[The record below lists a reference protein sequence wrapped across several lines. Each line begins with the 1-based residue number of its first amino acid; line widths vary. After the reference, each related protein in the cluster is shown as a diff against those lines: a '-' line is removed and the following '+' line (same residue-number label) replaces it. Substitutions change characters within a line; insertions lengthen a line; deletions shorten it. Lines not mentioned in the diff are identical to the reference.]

1 MTTESVLSVPR
12 LGEGIVEVRIVRFLK
27 RPGDTVAKDEVVYEM
42 EHDKAAVEIESPVA
56 GTLEAW
62 LVEVGDTVPI
72 GGSVGRIVPLRQDVP
87 GGAGGAGVADT
98 QVTAAAGPQAPG
110 ASAQGVPGRPAG
122 TRRIPPRTRAHARRL
137 GIDESLLPGIPAQGT
152 SLMPADLQRYI
163 AERSGDEAEP
173 AENGCTDVAQSD
185 RQRALNRALLAA
197 RDQVVPAVVSALV
210 DEETLQAALRRHR
223 GTRFS
228 TAFQAFAHHAARC
241 AAAPEGARLRSRRLD
256 PGTLRVHEHVDLGIA
271 VATDAADLTVAVVR
285 EADTLPAEEFDGRYA
300 QAVEEALGGRS
311 QADGR
316 VTLLLSHL
324 GDRGPDLAV
333 PVVVPPAVA
342 TLFLGGVDD
351 SGTRPVRRM
360 VLAFDHTVLNG
371 RDASAYLE
379 ALTASLGSAGT
390 ADDSPETPVQAV
402 PAAAPRGDVLERLVD
417 LASEVL
423 GHRVDPTRPLGEQGL
438 DSARALLLIRETRTA
453 FGVPLPAT
461 AVWRHPTLE
470 ALAELLSERARDERT
485 PTPQQAPEHTPA
497 PEQAPSQDNGP
508 GTGTG
513 TAIGTGSATASGA
526 GTGSATAS
534 GAGTGKGSEPASG
547 AGTGKGADD
556 TGTRTGI
563 GTGTG
568 SGIGA
573 GTGSGT
579 DDAVAVIGMACRVPG
594 ADDAEAFWRLLS
606 AGECRIG
613 PVGEG
618 RLAGEVP
625 DGFRAGLLDRIDLF
639 DADFFDVTPRQAAS
653 MDPQQRALLELS
665 WHALEHA
672 GLAPDTLAG
681 TPVGVYAA
689 TCSYDYREQLVAHG
703 PAADG
708 YATTGTLPAFLANRI
723 SHLYDFTGPS
733 ITVDT
738 ACSGALTALSLA
750 EAAVRSG
757 ACEVALAG
765 AANLLSNGFNAR
777 AYRRAGML
785 SPQGGSRVFD
795 ADADGFVRGEG
806 AGWLV
811 LKSLRRALAD
821 GDPVLAVV
829 RGTAVNHGGRAA
841 ALTAPNPRAQS
852 GLIRTA
858 LDRSGLSAADLGF
871 LEAHGTGTPLG
882 DPIELDAFR
891 EVLDAGPQGM
901 PERAAGPEGR
911 VWVGSAKA
919 NIGHLE
925 GASGLAGV
933 IKAVQ
938 VLRHGLIPGTPGF
951 TRLNP
956 HIELDGT
963 PVRVA
968 AQPVPWPAGT
978 GGAPRRAAV
987 SAFGFGGSNAH
998 VVLEE
1003 APQVHGT
1010 RTPGGGPFAV
1020 PLSAATPGS
1029 LTRLAAS
1036 LAELAAGA
1044 SAPAL
1049 DEIAWTLQSGRRHL
1063 AHRALFVVRDL
1074 DELAEAARAFA
1085 TRGEHDEPAD
1095 PWLRDWLGGADT
1107 SLADWA
1113 GRWSGG
1119 PHPRRVPLVPYPFER
1134 DSHWLPG
1141 AEGYVVRAGDPLAEH
1156 RVGGTTTLPGAAL
1169 IDALAEGGP
1178 VALRN
1183 LRFLRPV
1190 PVPAQGSVRLLRG
1203 SEETGGAVRIT
1214 VEHDG
1219 ATVAR
1224 AERADAPAAPL
1235 PAGEPHG
1242 PARDID
1248 LRGVLAGR
1256 GIVTGPVY
1264 DVVRDLRRQGEQARA
1279 HLVAPAASDARTRR
1293 VAWLDAVLQTSLSLT
1308 DAPGLQVAAAAEQVD
1323 WSGTVPERADLR
1335 IVRTAQS
1342 ATHTVVDLEAQA
1354 EGRTVLR
1361 VAGLRLHATAS
1372 ARAEDRSG
1380 RGAGVFG
1387 PEGSEGPAGSAFEG
1401 PDSRTAG
1408 TVPAPGMD
1416 SARRAGIPGTRSGS
1430 VPVPARAGAEGASPA
1445 AGSASVIGGDGART
1459 GSALLPAT
1467 AGAEGASPAAV
1478 SVPVSVPGDVRV
1490 LVPEW
1495 QVEAAPADSSPV
1507 HDIVVVHDA
1516 DSAWLAG
1523 STGVRGVS
1531 ADDPGLVGALRGA
1544 EHVALLVDGS
1554 RWSEDAAGVRAL
1566 GDRLET
1572 LLTIARAQDGAR
1584 LTLVTVGLTDP
1595 DGGAPRPGAA
1605 LQGALLGALR
1615 TLPREVEGLTAAAV
1629 DLDAD
1634 AGPAELAAALAEPCA
1649 PAVPL
1654 VALRGGRRLRQIYA
1668 DRPAPA
1674 PAAGGDGFVT
1684 GGTYVLFGGAG
1695 GIGAEVARH
1704 LARRY
1709 RARLLIVGRSPA
1721 DERTSALI
1729 DRLSELGARARY
1741 FSADI
1746 AEPTAVERAVAACR
1760 AAFGEP
1766 DGVVHSVG
1774 SLSPARLDTLRRE
1787 DLDRVLATKVTAVL
1801 ALRRALRER
1810 PEGRPAALVLFSSAA
1825 GLFGSVGGL
1834 NYSAANAFLGHYATA
1849 ADGDTGLAVRAF
1861 DWGLWRD
1868 TGLARRYTTHVAR
1881 EYPGIT
1887 AFDPERGVAAL
1898 EAGMSGNRPQSLV
1911 LSGDPEPLR
1920 PLTAPATAGE
1930 SADPARRLDTYARGA
1945 LAHRMTQLGLAPA
1958 LAARPATDTEA
1969 AATLLGIVP
1978 EHRRLLAAIL
1988 ELLAEHAGA
1997 GASVPSRAEL
2007 DRTRDRL
2014 LADHPDLAGHLT
2026 LLDRT
2031 LESYG
2036 PVLRGELPATAVLFP
2051 GGDLSGVTAVY
2062 SGNQLFDPVN
2072 AAAAEALADGAAAL
2086 RAPRILEI
2094 GAGVGGTTTAALAAL
2109 DARGVRDADYTYTD
2123 VSPAF
2128 LQHGRRRFG
2137 DRVTPRLLD
2146 IEKNPEPQGFPAA
2159 AVDLVVASNVIHATR
2174 DLSRT
2179 LDHIGRLLAP
2189 GGRLLLAEMVAPA
2202 AVYTLTFGLTD
2213 GWWRYVDTDRRMP
2226 HGPLL
2231 DVPRWRALLEEHGW
2245 RLTGVDRLRD
2255 VPGCVALLTCLPPGA
2270 EAPGEA
2276 AAAADPAVQD
2286 IAEGLRAVVRDLLGD
2301 PAADV
2306 PGYLPWQELGVDSL
2320 LNMELVEA
2328 VSRRYGP
2335 VTATALFEHRTVDD
2349 LAAMLAARGTAAPGR
2364 AAERSAALQP
2374 VRTPP
2379 SGDVL
2384 DGLLDLVAELTARD
2398 RTLLDPDRDFP
2409 ALGVDSLL
2417 NEEFCERLRARYP
2430 ERTVT
2435 STLLFEHP
2443 TPRDLALHL
2452 APAPSAP
2459 LPMRMEAEQTVR
2471 EVARPHRAAPV
2482 TPVAASPERATD
2494 GDAIAVVGLAGR
2506 YPGAADVDAFWE
2518 LLDAGRTPVREVPAE
2533 RWDWRTARTLGG
2545 GYARWGC
2552 FVDGIDAF
2560 DPAMFRL
2567 TPREAALMDPQE
2579 RLFLEI
2585 AKEAFENAGYARRSL
2600 AGSHGGPSV
2609 AVFAG
2614 VTANS
2619 HLLVQ
2624 RDARAA
2630 GADNPEYAVTAAASV
2645 ANRVSHVFD
2654 LSGPSLT
2661 VDTMCSSSLTALHL
2675 ACRALQNGEADLA
2688 LAGGVNLY
2696 LHPDRFTGLCA
2707 LGMPS
2712 RGEHTRAFGAGGDG
2726 FVPGEGAGAVVLKRL
2741 DRAEA
2746 DGDTIHAVI
2755 RGTGLNHGG
2764 GTGGYTVPNPR
2775 AQAALIDATLRR
2787 SGVDPSSVGYLEAHG
2802 TGTELGDPVELR
2814 ALALAFEDAGTH
2826 GPLRVG
2832 SVKSNI
2838 GHAEAAAGI
2847 AGLTKAILQLRHAR
2861 LVPTLHAERPN
2872 PKLGLD
2878 GTALRIQ
2885 TAAEPWSGTV
2895 SGTPR
2900 RAAVSSFGAGGSNAH
2915 VVLEEY
2921 REDHKAAERAAGPVL
2936 IPLSAP
2942 DAGRLADTARALAAA
2957 VDGHRL
2963 TDIAHTLHTGRD
2975 HGPCRA
2981 AVTAHDTDELRAA
2994 LRALADGA
3002 DHPALLT
3009 DPRADGAEDAA
3020 RAWVADAAC
3029 APTAGG
3035 RRVPLPGTP
3044 FARVRCALP
3053 ESGTSP
3059 MPLTDTLTVPAAR
3072 TVTARLGGASRWVAD
3087 HVVDGEA
3094 LLPGA
3099 FHPELVHEALLGA
3112 GGNPY
3117 RTVLRDLVWPR
3128 PAAGLPMT
3136 VSTVLEEPDGRGS
3149 RRFRTC
3155 VEDDVVAQ
3163 GWVDPAPAPGADG
3176 PVRPVLVYRT
3186 ADLDAHIGAGDGEDF
3201 YGLFAAHG
3209 FSYGPMYRTVRR
3221 AVVRGEEVTAQLRLA
3236 EGEDP
3241 DGRHVMHPALLDGAC
3256 QTAAYLLLR
3265 EGSGAGRTLRPLA
3278 VERMTVHQPTTGGA
3292 YVHARRVRHDTAAGI
3307 HVFDLNIVDPDSGD
3321 VLADVT
3327 GFRVLVDEGTR
3338 PQAAPRPAATS
3349 TTHTASDPVPV
3360 RGYTT
3365 DWSPAPAGAAAPDL
3379 PQAPLWV
3386 VGTGASGWDAQAA
3399 ATLGAEQAADE
3410 ETLAETARR
3419 TGPPAVVLVDL
3430 AHGGAAA
3437 RLGTAPL
3444 SPDEV
3449 TGEWQRFVSGELA
3462 PAFRLLRA
3470 FVRSRALDGARVLL
3484 VTRAGRDGTLP
3495 PLVHGLHSLARTVAG
3510 ETGRFTVRL
3519 VTLDGAAAPTDVT
3532 ELLAEAARPAA
3543 GADWV
3548 RLGGSGRRVSVLR
3561 PLAGA
3566 ASTAPDTAC
3575 PPLRPDGTYLVTGGL
3590 GGLGRHVAADI
3601 LARTPGARLVLV
3613 GRSEPDAAA
3622 LKELGEQGRAGAVTY
3637 RRCDVADADDMAAL
3651 GTWLARE
3658 RVQLRGVVHTAG
3670 VLRDGFLRGK
3680 TAETVEEVC
3689 RAKVL
3694 GALRLDAALT
3704 GHPLD
3709 FFVLA
3714 SSLAALVGNQGQS
3727 DYAFANGFLDGFA
3740 ACRAATGRPG
3750 RTLSV
3755 GWPVL
3760 ADAGMAP
3767 QPDALAYLADTYGLR
3782 PVATRAALSRVWPL
3796 LAPDATTP
3804 YAALAAGDLTAWEAA
3819 VGVVTGQPAP
3829 VVGPARTKPRA
3840 PVTSARPE
3848 TAPVPQAAPGG
3859 PEQSA
3864 LRWITGR
3871 VARTVGRGPGDID
3884 LDPEIPLADHGLDS
3898 IALMRLARI
3907 LEDDLGRV
3915 PLPLLLDSTGLRD
3928 LTERLLASHGAQLT
3942 ALAAEGATTA
3952 PAAPAA
3958 PVADATFPAPL
3969 PDRLVGMWAADQAA
3983 APHTPY
3989 NISLS
3994 WRLPEGA
4001 DREAVRAAVA
4011 DLVRRH
4017 PLLGC
4022 CVRTHNGS
4030 PAFVPAPDA
4039 PALVTRIVDGE
4050 ALERAVAD
4058 EADRRLRT
4066 SAEPLL
4072 RAVLWEVAGERPVLQ
4087 LTTHHIAVDGRS
4099 ADLLRRDITALYE
4112 AHVRGVSAGL
4122 PEAGSPAAALRRER
4136 DAAEPAVWA
4145 EAERHWSTRLADA
4158 TPAGVLFPGGGEQA
4172 GAAGA
4177 HREYTLPGSL
4187 TAALGELARA
4197 ADVPRFTAW
4206 LGAFALSLTRATG
4219 RRSFLVAVPTYGRS
4233 SAQDE
4238 ATVGCFVNTVPVR
4251 VDVDPALDPAAWL
4264 RVLGRSVRE
4273 ALAHAALPY
4282 PRFAALCRAAHGDD
4296 ALPTVTLAYQNWERD
4311 DVPAPAGWE
4320 PVHRRGQQGHF
4331 DLGLEITDTPDGTEI
4346 LANHRTA
4353 VLDGAG
4359 VDRFV
4364 EDLRRTAVDLAA
4376 AARTTTGTSV
4386 ADLLDP
4392 AAGTLVTRF
4401 AATVRRCPDATAV
4414 EDHAERLSYA
4424 ELDALSDTVARRV
4437 DAAARPGEPVAVLM
4451 HRSARLPA
4459 VLLGILKSGRP
4470 YVPLDD
4476 SYPSERLSLVVEGAG
4491 CAVAV
4496 ADRDLTWLL
4505 PGRLTTLDPAD
4516 LRDDGG
4522 TGAPAGSPPAP
4533 TALAYLMFT
4542 SGSTGRPK
4550 GVGVTHANVVH
4561 TLEAIAA
4568 KTGID
4573 ERDPARLLAVT
4584 TVCFDISVL
4593 ELFLPLLTGGTVVV
4607 AERTDVVDARRLARL
4622 IESRGITAM
4631 QATPAGWQLLVDGG
4645 WSGADGLVALCGGEA
4660 LPGSLAT
4667 ALTGRTGSL
4676 WNVYGPTEATIWS
4689 TIARVTDD
4697 GPVHLG
4703 EPIGA
4708 TELVLTEVDGHRP
4721 AAPGEPGELWIGG
4734 AGVAQGY
4741 WRQPGLTAERFTGHP
4756 VRATGGGRWFR
4767 TGDLVRRDEAGR
4779 LLFLGR
4785 ADSQVKIRG
4794 HRIELGE
4801 IEAVLSAHP
4810 ALARVVLAVRGEGP
4824 SARLLVIAVPRAGS
4838 PLPDLAALR
4847 DFASASLPPWMLPD
4861 RLVAAEELPLT
4872 PNGKVDR
4879 KEAVRLAAQETPAA
4893 PSPGTPPKAV
4903 PGETASVSVN
4913 TDALRA
4919 EVLGLWRELL
4929 ETDDVPADRRFF
4941 DLGGN
4946 SLLLGQLFARL
4957 DAAYPDTGIE
4967 LADLFARPTVDD
4979 QVGLLAGRLGATT
4992 PSAPA
4997 ATAAAPD
5004 RPSRREL
5011 RRAFRLGDER

>member
-27 RPGDTVAKDEVVYEM
+27 QPGDTVAKDEVVYEM

-56 GTLEAW
+56 GTLGEW

-72 GGSVGRIVPLRQDVP
+72 GGSVGRIVPAPHEPP
-87 GGAGGAGVADT
+87 GT
-98 QVTAAAGPQAPG
+98 AGPDTPAAERAGHEAPG
-110 ASAQGVPGRPAG
+110 ASVRGVPGRRPAG

-137 GIDESLLPGIPAQGT
+137 GIDESLLPTVPAQGS

-163 AERSGDEAEP
+163 ARQGDGEGP
-173 AENGCTDVAQSD
+173 AEARFTDVAQSD
-185 RQRALNRALLAA
+185 RQRVLNRALLAA
-197 RDQVVPAVVSALV
+197 RDHVVPAVVSALV
-210 DEETLQAALRRHR
+210 DEETLQAALRQHR

-241 AAAPEGARLRSRRLD
+241 AAAPEAARLRSRRLD

-271 VATDAADLTVAVVR
+271 VATDEADLTVAVVR
-285 EADTLPAEEFDGRYA
+285 AADTLQADEFDGQYA

-342 TLFLGGVDD
+342 TLFLGGVEDT
-351 SGTRPVRRM
+351 GTRAVRRM

-371 RDASAYLE
+371 RDASVYLDAVTE
-379 ALTASLGSAGT
+379 SLTAAAGEAGGPQADGPQAGSTSEA
-390 ADDSPETPVQAV
+390 PERAET
-402 PAAAPRGDVLERLVD
+402 APRADVLDRLVA
-417 LASEVL
+417 LASGIL
-423 GHRVDPTRPLGEQGL
+423 GHRVDPARPLGEQGL
-438 DSARALLLIRETRTA
+438 DSARALLLVREARAA
-453 FGVPLPAT
+453 FGVTLPAT

-470 ALAELLSERARDERT
+470 DLASLLADRPRDGR
-485 PTPQQAPEHTPA
+485 TPA
-497 PEQAPSQDNGP
+497 PEQAP
-508 GTGTG
+508 
-513 TAIGTGSATASGA
+513 TAVRNSATDD
-526 GTGSATAS
+526 
-534 GAGTGKGSEPASG
+534 
-547 AGTGKGADD
+547 ADAD
-556 TGTRTGI
+556 
-563 GTGTG
+563 
-568 SGIGA
+568 A
-573 GTGSGT
+573 
-579 DDAVAVIGMACRVPG
+579 DAVAVIGMACRVPG
-594 ADDAEAFWRLLS
+594 AADVEAFWEILS

-613 PVGEG
+613 PVHDG

-639 DADFFDVTPRQAAS
+639 DADFFEVTPRQAAS

-681 TPVGVYAA
+681 TAVGVYAA
-689 TCSYDYREQLVAHG
+689 ACSYDYREQLVTHA

-723 SHLYDFTGPS
+723 SHQYDFTGPS

-785 SPQGGSRVFD
+785 SPEGGMKVFD

-811 LKSLRRALAD
+811 LKSLRRALVD

-858 LDRSGLSAADLGF
+858 LERAGLRAADIGF

-891 EVLDAGPQGM
+891 EVLDADPQGM
-901 PERAAGPEGR
+901 PERAAGPDGY

-968 AQPVPWPAGT
+968 AQPVPWPAST
-978 GGAPRRAAV
+978 GDAPRRAAV

-1003 APQVHGT
+1003 APRPHGA
-1010 RTPGGGPFAV
+1010 RTPYSGPFAV

-1029 LTRLAAS
+1029 LRRLADG

-1074 DELAEAARAFA
+1074 AELVRAARAFA
-1085 TRGEHDEPAD
+1085 TRGEHTEPVD
-1095 PWLRDWLGGADT
+1095 TWLRDWLRGADT
-1107 SLADWA
+1107 SVTDWA
-1113 GRWSGG
+1113 ARWTHG
-1119 PHPRRVPLVPYPFER
+1119 PRPRRVPLVPYPFER
-1134 DSHWLPG
+1134 GSHWLPG
-1141 AEGYVVRAGDPLAEH
+1141 AAPAPDQGAAPAPDQGAAPAPDQGYVIQAGDPLAEH
-1156 RVGGTTTLPGAAL
+1156 RVGGAATLPGAAL

-1178 VALRN
+1178 VALRH

-1190 PVPAQGSVRLLRG
+1190 PAPGEGSVRLRLSRK
-1203 SEETGGAVRIT
+1203 ETGTAVRIA

-1219 ATVAR
+1219 TTVAR
-1224 AERADAPAAPL
+1224 AEHAAGPAAPM

-1242 PARDID
+1242 PAREID
-1248 LRGVLAGR
+1248 LGGVLTGR

-1264 DVVRDLRRQGEQARA
+1264 DVVRDLRRQGAQAVARI
-1279 HLVAPAASDARTRR
+1279 VAPAASDARTRR
-1293 VAWLDAVLQTSLSLT
+1293 VAWLDAVLQTSLALT

-1323 WSGTVPERADLR
+1323 WSGLVPEQADLR
-1335 IVRTAQS
+1335 VVRTAQS
-1342 ATHTVVDLEAQA
+1342 ATHTVVDLEVRA
-1354 EGRTVLR
+1354 EGRAVLR
-1361 VAGLRLHATAS
+1361 VAGLRLHATA
-1372 ARAEDRSG
+1372 G
-1380 RGAGVFG
+1380 G
-1387 PEGSEGPAGSAFEG
+1387 PE
-1401 PDSRTAG
+1401 
-1408 TVPAPGMD
+1408 
-1416 SARRAGIPGTRSGS
+1416 
-1430 VPVPARAGAEGASPA
+1430 PVHAEGRRE
-1445 AGSASVIGGDGART
+1445 D
-1459 GSALLPAT
+1459 
-1467 AGAEGASPAAV
+1467 
-1478 SVPVSVPGDVRV
+1478 DVRV

-1495 QVEAAPADSSPV
+1495 HEEPAGGDLPHRYSPTEGSAGG
-1507 HDIVVVHDA
+1507 VVLVHDA
-1516 DSAWLAG
+1516 DSAPRAG
-1523 STGVRGVS
+1523 SLGLRTVS
-1531 ADDPGLVGALRGA
+1531 ADDPRLSGAVRGA
-1544 EHVALLVDGS
+1544 DHVALLVDGS
-1554 RWSEDAAGVRAL
+1554 RWGEDPAGVQAL
-1566 GDRLET
+1566 GNRLET
-1572 LLTIARAQDGAR
+1572 LLTVARAHEGTR
-1584 LTLVTVGLTDP
+1584 LTLVTIGLTAP

-1605 LQGALLGALR
+1605 LQGALIGALR
-1615 TLPREVEGLTAAAV
+1615 TLPREIDGLTAAAV
-1629 DLDAD
+1629 DLAAD
-1634 AGPAELAAALAEPCA
+1634 ARPAELAAALAEPCA
-1649 PAVPL
+1649 QVVPL

-1674 PAAGGDGFVT
+1674 PAAMGDGFVT
-1684 GGTYVLFGGAG
+1684 GGTYLLFGGAG

-1709 RARLLIVGRSPA
+1709 RARLLLVGRSPA
-1721 DERTSALI
+1721 DQRTESLLADLT
-1729 DRLSELGARARY
+1729 ELGARARY

-1746 AEPTAVERAVAACR
+1746 AEPTAVGRAVTACR

-1766 DGVVHSVG
+1766 DGIVHSVG
-1774 SLSPARLDTLRRE
+1774 SISPARLDTLRRQ
-1787 DLDRVLATKVTAVL
+1787 DLDQVLATKVTAVL
-1801 ALRRALRER
+1801 ALRRALRDR
-1810 PEGRPAALVLFSSAA
+1810 PAGRPAALVLFSSAA

-1834 NYSAANAFLGHYATA
+1834 NYAAANAFLGHYATA
-1849 ADGDTGLAVRAF
+1849 ADGDTALTVRAF
-1861 DWGLWRD
+1861 DWGLWQD
-1868 TGLARRYTTHVAR
+1868 TGLARRYTAHVAR

-1920 PLTAPATAGE
+1920 PLTEPAAARGGP
-1930 SADPARRLDTYARGA
+1930 DPARRLDSYARAA
-1945 LAHRMTQLGLAPA
+1945 LAHRMTELGLAPT
-1958 LAARPATDTEA
+1958 LAARPATDVEKA
-1969 AATLLGIVP
+1969 STLLGVVP
-1978 EHRRLLAAIL
+1978 EHRRLLTAVL
-1988 ELLAEHAGA
+1988 ELLSEHAAA
-1997 GASVPSRAEL
+1997 GTPVCTRAQL
-2007 DRTRDRL
+2007 DRTRDSL
-2014 LADHPDLAGHLT
+2014 LVDHPDLAGHLT

-2072 AAAAEALADGAAAL
+2072 AAAAAALADSATAL

-2094 GAGVGGTTTAALAAL
+2094 GAGVGGTTAAALAAL
-2109 DARGVRDADYTYTD
+2109 DARGVRDAAYTYTD

-2146 IEKNPEPQGFPAA
+2146 IEKNPETQGFPVA

-2189 GGRLLLAEMVAPA
+2189 GGRLLLAEMVVPA

-2231 DVPRWRALLEEHGW
+2231 DLPRWRALLEEHGW
-2245 RLTGVDRLRD
+2245 QLTGVERLRD

-2270 EAPGEA
+2270 DNPEETA
-2276 AAAADPAVQD
+2276 ATGSVAED

-2301 PAADV
+2301 PDAEV
-2306 PGYLPWQELGVDSL
+2306 PGYLPWQDLGVDSL

-2335 VTATALFEHRTVDD
+2335 VASTALFEHRTVDE
-2349 LAAMLAARGTAAPGR
+2349 LAGMLARRATTDHVRKPARAAAPG
-2364 AAERSAALQP
+2364 P
-2374 VRTPP
+2374 VPGAGQDTE
-2379 SGDVL
+2379 VL
-2384 DGLLDLVAELTARD
+2384 NGLLDLVAELTARD
-2398 RTLLDPDRDFP
+2398 RALLDPDLDFP

-2417 NEEFCERLRARYP
+2417 NEEFCERLRGRFP
-2430 ERTVT
+2430 ERDVV

-2443 TPRDLALHL
+2443 TPRALARYLAPDRRRAVAPPAHRGGAAHEAPAEKPVVQPRRAPV
-2452 APAPSAP
+2452 APAP
-2459 LPMRMEAEQTVR
+2459 
-2471 EVARPHRAAPV
+2471 
-2482 TPVAASPERATD
+2482 ASPERAAST
-2494 GDAIAVVGLAGR
+2494 DAIAVVGLAGR
-2506 YPGAADVDAFWE
+2506 YPGAADVEAFWA
-2518 LLDAGRTPVREVPAE
+2518 LLEAGRTPVREVPAE

-2552 FVDGIDAF
+2552 FVDGIDDF
-2560 DPAMFRL
+2560 DPGMFRL
-2567 TPREAALMDPQE
+2567 TPRDAALMDPQE

-2585 AKEAFENAGYARRSL
+2585 AKEAFENAGYARHTL
-2600 AGSHGGPSV
+2600 AGTQGGPSV

-2675 ACRALQNGEADLA
+2675 ACRTLQSGEADLA

-2775 AQAALIDATLRR
+2775 AQAALIAATLRR
-2787 SGVDPSSVGYLEAHG
+2787 SGVDPASIGYLEAHG

-2814 ALALAFEDAGTH
+2814 ALALVFEDADTH

-2847 AGLTKAILQLRHAR
+2847 AGLTKTILQLRHAR

-2885 TAAEPWSGTV
+2885 TAGEPWNGT
-2895 SGTPR
+2895 GAPR

-2921 REDHKAAERAAGPVL
+2921 TAEPIERHRGPGPVL

-2942 DAGRLADTARALAAA
+2942 DTGRLADTARALAAA
-2957 VDGHRL
+2957 VDGQAL
-2963 TDIAHTLHTGRD
+2963 ADIAHTLSTGRD

-2981 AVTAHDTDELRAA
+2981 AVTAHDQDELRAA
-2994 LRALADGA
+2994 LRALADGTV
-3002 DHPALLT
+3002 HPALLT
-3009 DPRADGAEDAA
+3009 DAQATGADGAAH
-3020 RAWVADAAC
+3020 AWVADGTCTVVAD
-3029 APTAGG
+3029 G
-3035 RRVPLPGTP
+3035 RRIPLPGTP
-3044 FARVRCALP
+3044 FARVPCTLP
-3053 ESGTSP
+3053 APTTSA
-3059 MPLTDTLTVPAAR
+3059 MPLTDSLTVPTSR
-3072 TVTARLGGASRWVAD
+3072 TVTVRLGRASRWVAD
-3087 HVVDGEA
+3087 HVVDGEP

-3099 FHPELVHEALLGA
+3099 FHPEVVHEALLGA

-3136 VSTVLEEPDGRGS
+3136 VSTVLDEPDARGS

-3155 VEDDVVAQ
+3155 VEDTVVAQ
-3163 GWVDPAPAPGADG
+3163 GWVDPAPAPGGEG
-3176 PVRPVLVYRT
+3176 PVRPVLVYRP
-3186 ADLDAHIGAGDGEDF
+3186 ADLDAHLGDGDGEDF
-3201 YGLFAAHG
+3201 YGTFAAHG
-3209 FSYGPMYRTVRR
+3209 FAYGPLYRTVLR
-3221 AVVRGEEVTAQLRLA
+3221 AVARGEEVTAELRLDP
-3236 EGEDP
+3236 GEDP
-3241 DGRHVMHPALLDGAC
+3241 DGRHVVHPALLDGAC

-3265 EGSGAGRTLRPLA
+3265 EVSGGRVLRPLA
-3278 VERMTVHQPTTGGA
+3278 MERLTVHQPTTGRA
-3292 YVHARRVRHDTAAGI
+3292 YVHARRVRRETAAGI
-3307 HVFDLNIVDPDSGD
+3307 HVFDLNVIDPDSGD
-3321 VLADVT
+3321 VLADVK

-3338 PQAAPRPAATS
+3338 QAAPRRS
-3349 TTHTASDPVPV
+3349 TTTADTPTPVPV
-3360 RGYTT
+3360 RGYAQS
-3365 DWSPAPAGAAAPDL
+3365 WRPAPAEATVHDL
-3379 PQAPLWV
+3379 PEAPLWV
-3386 VGTGASGWDAQAA
+3386 VGTGASGRGGQAA
-3399 ATLGAEQAADE
+3399 ATLGTEQAADE
-3410 ETLAETARR
+3410 ETLTETARR

-3430 AHGGAAA
+3430 AHSAAS
-3437 RLGTAPL
+3437 RLGAAPL
-3444 SPDEV
+3444 SPGEV
-3449 TGEWQRFVSGELA
+3449 TGEWERFVDAELA
-3462 PAFRLLRA
+3462 PVFRLLRT

-3484 VTRAGRDGTLP
+3484 VTRAGRDGALT
-3495 PLVHGLHSLARTVAG
+3495 PLMHALHSLARTVAG
-3510 ETGRFTVRL
+3510 ETGRFTLRL
-3519 VTLDGAAAPTDVT
+3519 VTLDEDGTDT
-3532 ELLAEAARPAA
+3532 DTADLLAEAARPAA
-3543 GADWV
+3543 AADWI
-3548 RLGGSGRRVSVLR
+3548 RLGSGGRKVCVLR
-3561 PLAGA
+3561 PLATSA
-3566 ASTAPDTAC
+3566 FAAPDTSC
-3575 PPLRPDGTYLVTGGL
+3575 PPLRPEGAYLVTGGL

-3601 LARTPGARLVLV
+3601 LASAPGARLVLV
-3613 GRSEPDAAA
+3613 GRSEPDEAV
-3622 LKELGEQGRAGAVTY
+3622 LSELSRVGAVTY
-3637 RRCDVADADDMAAL
+3637 RRCDVADADAVAAL
-3651 GTWLARE
+3651 AQWLDQEHIR
-3658 RVQLRGVVHTAG
+3658 LRGVVHTAG

-3680 TAETVEEVC
+3680 TPEAVEQVC

-3694 GALRLDAALT
+3694 GALRLDAALA

-3740 ACRAATGRPG
+3740 ACRTATDRPG

-3760 ADAGMAP
+3760 ADAGTTP
-3767 QPDALAYLADTYGLR
+3767 QPDTLAYLSDTYGLR
-3782 PVATRAALSRVWPL
+3782 PVATRAALGSMWPL
-3796 LAPDATTP
+3796 LAPGTSTSH
-3804 YAALAAGDLTAWEAA
+3804 AALVAGDLVVWERA
-3819 VGVVTGQPAP
+3819 VGVHTEPPPAADPVPAP
-3829 VVGPARTKPRA
+3829 PADG
-3840 PVTSARPE
+3840 
-3848 TAPVPQAAPGG
+3848 TAP
-3859 PEQSA
+3859 SA
-3864 LRWITGR
+3864 LRWITGH
-3871 VARTVGRGPGDID
+3871 VAHTVGCRPGD
-3884 LDPEIPLADHGLDS
+3884 LDPDAPLADQGLDS

-3915 PLPLLLDSTGLRD
+3915 PLTLLLDSTGLRD
-3928 LTERLLASHGAQLT
+3928 LTARLLDSHGAQLT
-3942 ALAAEGATTA
+3942 AVSAEATPPGGAGAVTA
-3952 PAAPAA
+3952 PPAVDAAFPAA
-3958 PVADATFPAPL
+3958 L

-3983 APHTPY
+3983 APHAPY

-3994 WRLPEGA
+3994 WRLPADA
-4001 DREAVRAAVA
+4001 DREALGTAVR

-4017 PLLGC
+4017 PVLGC
-4022 CVRTHNGS
+4022 RVRTHNGS
-4030 PAFVPAPDA
+4030 PAFVPAPEA
-4039 PALVTRIVDGE
+4039 PALTTRIIEGD
-4050 ALERAVAD
+4050 ALEQAVAA

-4072 RAVLWEVAGERPVLQ
+4072 RAVLWEAAGERPVLQ

-4099 ADLLRRDITALYE
+4099 ADLLRRDISALYA
-4112 AHVRGVSAGL
+4112 AHVRGVPAEL
-4122 PEAGSPAAALRRER
+4122 PEPGSLAGALRRER
-4136 DAAEPAVWA
+4136 DRAEPAAWA
-4145 EAERHWSTRLADA
+4145 EAERHWSGCLADGA
-4158 TPAGVLFPGGGEQA
+4158 SAGVLFPGGGEKA
-4172 GAAGA
+4172 GADGA
-4177 HREYTLPGSL
+4177 HREYTLPSSL
-4187 TAALGELARA
+4187 TAALGDVARA
-4197 ADVPRFTAW
+4197 ADVPRFTVW

-4219 RRSFLVAVPTYGRS
+4219 RRSFLVAVPTYGRG

-4251 VDVDPALDPAAWL
+4251 VDVDPGAEPVAWL
-4264 RVLGRSVRE
+4264 RALGRAMRD
-4273 ALAHAALPY
+4273 ALAQAELPY
-4282 PRFAALCRAAHGDD
+4282 PRFAALCRAAHGED

-4311 DVPAPAGWE
+4311 DVAVPTGWE
-4320 PVHRRGQQGHF
+4320 AVHRRGQQGHF
-4331 DLGLEITDTPDGTEI
+4331 DLGLELTDTPGGTEI

-4364 EDLRRTAVDLAA
+4364 DDLRRTAVDLEATV
-4376 AARTTTGTSV
+4376 RGTGGTRV
-4386 ADLLDP
+4386 GDLLDP

-4414 EDHAERLSYA
+4414 EDHGERLSYA
-4424 ELDALSDTVARRV
+4424 ELDALSDAVARRIE
-4437 DAAARPGEPVAVLM
+4437 ATARPGEPVAVLM
-4451 HRSARLPA
+4451 HRCARLPA

-4491 CAVAV
+4491 CTVAV

-4505 PGRLTTLDPAD
+4505 PGRLTIVDPAD
-4516 LRDDGG
+4516 LRSDAAAPVG
-4522 TGAPAGSPPAP
+4522 TPPTPAD
-4533 TALAYLMFT
+4533 LAYLMFT

-4550 GVGVTHANVVH
+4550 GVGVTHSNVVH

-4568 KTGID
+4568 RVGID
-4573 ERDPARLLAVT
+4573 EHDPARLLAVT

-4593 ELFLPLLTGGTVVV
+4593 ELFLPLLTGGTVVI
-4607 AERTDVVDARRLARL
+4607 AERADVVDARRLARL

-4631 QATPAGWQLLVDGG
+4631 QATPAGWQLLVEGG
-4645 WSGADGLVALCGGEA
+4645 WNGASGLLALCGGEA

-4667 ALTGRTGSL
+4667 ALVGRTRSL

-4708 TELVLTEVDGHRP
+4708 TDLVLTEVDGHRP
-4721 AAPGEPGELWIGG
+4721 PAPGEPGELWIGG

-4741 WRQPGLTAERFTGHP
+4741 WQQPDLTAERFTGHP

-4801 IEAVLSAHP
+4801 IEAVLSGHP
-4810 ALARVVLAVRGEGP
+4810 AIARVVLAVRGEGP

-4838 PLPDLAALR
+4838 PLPGLAELR

-4879 KEAVRLAAQETPAA
+4879 KEAVRLAAQEAA
-4893 PSPGTPPKAV
+4893 ATRPSGGPEGGPEATPP
-4903 PGETASVSVN
+4903 GGRGSVSGA
-4913 TDALRA
+4913 ALRA
-4919 EVLGLWRELL
+4919 EILGLWRELL
-4929 ETDDVPADRRFF
+4929 ETDDVPVDRRFF
-4941 DLGGN
+4941 DIGGN

-4957 DAAYPDTGIE
+4957 DEAYPDAGID

-4979 QVGLLAGRLGATT
+4979 IVGLLADRLGAVG
-4992 PSAPA
+4992 PSAPVTIAA
-4997 ATAAAPD
+4997 ATD

>member
-1 MTTESVLSVPR
+1 MTTETVLSVPR

-27 RPGDTVAKDEVVYEM
+27 QPGDAVAKDEVVYEM

-56 GTLEAW
+56 GVLGAW
-62 LVEVGDTVPI
+62 LVEVEDTVPI
-72 GGSVGRIVPLRQDVP
+72 GAAVGRIVPAAPAAP
-87 GGAGGAGVADT
+87 GDGDPRAGGEAADT
-98 QVTAAAGPQAPG
+98 APRAAGRAGQDAPG
-110 ASAQGVPGRPAG
+110 ASVRGVPGRRPAG

-137 GIDESLLPGIPAQGT
+137 GIDESLLPEIPAQGS

-163 AERSGDEAEP
+163 AVQDDDGGRALVPGF
-173 AENGCTDVAQSD
+173 TDVTQTV

-197 RDQVVPAVVSALV
+197 RDHVVPASVSALV
-210 DEETLQAALRRHR
+210 DEDTLQAALRQHR
-223 GTRFS
+223 GDRFS
-228 TAFQAFAHHAARC
+228 TVFQAFAHHAARC
-241 AAAPEGARLRSRRLD
+241 AAAPEAARLRSRRLTPD
-256 PGTLRVHEHVDLGIA
+256 TLRVHEHVDLGIA

-285 EADTLPAEEFDGRYA
+285 DADTLPSDTFDSRYA

-324 GDRGPDLAV
+324 GDHGPDLAV

-342 TLFLGGVDD
+342 TLFLGGVEDT
-351 SGTRPVRRM
+351 GTRAVRRM

-371 RDASAYLE
+371 RDASGYLDAVRASLE
-379 ALTASLGSAGT
+379 AAAEDPAREPGTRTGARQRPGT
-390 ADDSPETPVQAV
+390 ADRADAL
-402 PAAAPRGDVLERLVD
+402 DRLVA
-417 LASEVL
+417 LASDIV
-423 GHRVDPTRPLGEQGL
+423 GHPVDPARPLGEQGL
-438 DSARALLLIRETRTA
+438 DSARALRLVREARAA

-461 AVWRHPTLE
+461 AVWRHPTLRE
-470 ALAELLSERARDERT
+470 LASLLPGLLGAE
-485 PTPQQAPEHTPA
+485 QAPA
-497 PEQAPSQDNGP
+497 PER
-508 GTGTG
+508 
-513 TAIGTGSATASGA
+513 TASA
-526 GTGSATAS
+526 
-534 GAGTGKGSEPASG
+534 PARDSR
-547 AGTGKGADD
+547 D
-556 TGTRTGI
+556 TGTTA
-563 GTGTG
+563 TAPAT
-568 SGIGA
+568 A
-573 GTGSGT
+573 DSGT
-579 DDAVAVIGMACRVPG
+579 TDAVTDADADADAVAVIGMACRVPG
-594 ADDAEAFWRLLS
+594 AEDVEAFWRLLS

-613 PVGEG
+613 PVAEG

-639 DADFFDVTPRQAAS
+639 DAGFFDVTPRQAAS

-672 GLAPDTLAG
+672 GLSPDALADS
-681 TPVGVYAA
+681 PVGVYAA
-689 TCSYDYREQLVAHG
+689 ACSYDYRERLVAQA

-757 ACEVALAG
+757 QCEVALAG

-785 SPQGGSRVFD
+785 SPAGGSRVFD
-795 ADADGFVRGEG
+795 AEADGFVRGEG

-852 GLIRTA
+852 GLIRAA
-858 LDRSGLSAADLGF
+858 LDRAGLRAADLGF

-882 DPIELDAFR
+882 DPIELGAFR
-891 EVLDAGPQGM
+891 EVLDADPQGM
-901 PERAAGPEGR
+901 PESAAGPGGHI
-911 VWVGSAKA
+911 WVGSAKA

-925 GASGLAGV
+925 GASGLAGA

-968 AQPVPWPAGT
+968 ARPVPWPAGT

-1003 APQVHGT
+1003 APPVGAA
-1010 RTPGGGPFAV
+1010 RVAARGPFAV
-1020 PLSAATPGS
+1020 PLSAATPQA
-1029 LTRLAAS
+1029 LKRLAAGF
-1036 LAELAAGA
+1036 AALAADAA
-1044 SAPAL
+1044 SPAL

-1063 AHRALFVVRDL
+1063 AHRALFVVVDL
-1074 DELAEAARAFA
+1074 AELARAAADFA
-1085 TRGEHDEPAD
+1085 ATGEQAEPAD
-1095 PWLRDWLGGADT
+1095 PWLRAWLRGADT
-1107 SLADWA
+1107 AAADWA
-1113 GRWSGG
+1113 GQWPDAAR
-1119 PHPRRVPLVPYPFER
+1119 PRRVPLVPYPFER
-1134 DSHWLPG
+1134 GSHWLPG
-1141 AEGYVVRAGDPLAEH
+1141 DATAPERDYAVAADDPLAQH
-1156 RVGGTTTLPGAAL
+1156 RVGGGTTLPGAAL
-1169 IDALAEGGP
+1169 VDALAQGGP
-1178 VALRN
+1178 VALRR

-1190 PVPAQGSVRLLRG
+1190 PVPDQGTVRLRRD
-1203 SEETGGAVRIT
+1203 SEDTGDAVRVT
-1214 VEHDG
+1214 LEHDG

-1224 AERADAPAAPL
+1224 AELADGPSPSMPPARL
-1235 PAGEPHG
+1235 DG
-1242 PARDID
+1242 PAREID
-1248 LRGVLAGR
+1248 LGGVLTAR

-1264 DVVRDLRRQGEQARA
+1264 DVVRDLRRHGDQAEAR
-1279 HLVAPAASDARTRR
+1279 LVAPAATDARTRR
-1293 VAWLDAVLQTSLSLT
+1293 VAWLDAALQAALALT
-1308 DAPGLQVAAAAEQVD
+1308 DAPGRQIAAAAERID
-1323 WSGTVPERADLR
+1323 WSATVPEHARLRA
-1335 IVRTAQS
+1335 VRTAHS
-1342 ATHTVVDLEAQA
+1342 ATHTVVDLEARA

-1361 VAGLRLHATAS
+1361 VAGLRLHAA
-1372 ARAEDRSG
+1372 
-1380 RGAGVFG
+1380 
-1387 PEGSEGPAGSAFEG
+1387 PAGPDRVRDEG
-1401 PDSRTAG
+1401 HPDEE
-1408 TVPAPGMD
+1408 
-1416 SARRAGIPGTRSGS
+1416 I
-1430 VPVPARAGAEGASPA
+1430 
-1445 AGSASVIGGDGART
+1445 
-1459 GSALLPAT
+1459 
-1467 AGAEGASPAAV
+1467 
-1478 SVPVSVPGDVRV
+1478 RV
-1490 LVPEW
+1490 LVPQWHAEPAG
-1495 QVEAAPADSSPV
+1495 ETPSRGARTTGERAAG
-1507 HDIVVVHDA
+1507 IVLVHDA
-1516 DSAWLAG
+1516 AGAPLAARL
-1523 STGVRGVS
+1523 GVPTVS
-1531 ADDPGLVGALRGA
+1531 AADPGLADAVRGTD
-1544 EHVALLVDGS
+1544 HLALLVDGS
-1554 RWSEDAAGVRAL
+1554 RWGEDAAGVRSL

-1572 LLTIARAQDGAR
+1572 LLTLARAHEGTR

-1605 LQGALLGALR
+1605 LQGALVGALR
-1615 TLPREVEGLTAAAV
+1615 TVPREVDGLTAAAV
-1629 DLDAD
+1629 DLAPD

-1654 VALRGGRRLRQIYA
+1654 IALRDGRRLRQIYA

-1674 PAAGGDGFVT
+1674 LAATGDGFVT
-1684 GGTYVLFGGAG
+1684 GGAYLLFGGAG

-1709 RARLLIVGRSPA
+1709 RARLLLVGRSPA
-1721 DERTSALI
+1721 GERVESLLTELAG
-1729 DRLSELGARARY
+1729 LGAQARY
-1741 FSADI
+1741 VSADI
-1746 AEPTAVERAVAACR
+1746 AVPGAVERAVAACR

-1774 SLSPARLDTLRRE
+1774 SISPARLDALSRE
-1787 DLDRVLATKVTAVL
+1787 DLDQVLATKVTAVL
-1801 ALRRALRER
+1801 ALRRALRAR
-1810 PEGRPAALVLFSSAA
+1810 PGGRPAALILFSSAA

-1834 NYSAANAFLGHYATA
+1834 NYAAANAFLGHYATA
-1849 ADGDTGLAVRAF
+1849 ADGDATLAVRAF
-1861 DWGLWRD
+1861 DWGLWQD
-1868 TGLARRYTTHVAR
+1868 TGLARRYSAHVAR

-1920 PLTAPATAGE
+1920 PLTAPAAAQG
-1930 SADPARRLDTYARGA
+1930 APDPARRLDAYARAA
-1945 LAHRMTQLGLAPA
+1945 LAHRMTELGLAPA

-1969 AATLLGIVP
+1969 AADLLGVVS
-1978 EHRRLLAAIL
+1978 EHRRLLAAVL
-1988 ELLAEHAGA
+1988 ELLTEHATA
-1997 GASVPSRAEL
+1997 GAPVPTRAEL

-2014 LADHPDLAGHLT
+2014 LTDHPDLAGHLT
-2026 LLDRT
+2026 LLDRV

-2036 PVLRGELPATAVLFP
+2036 PVLRGELSATAVLFP
-2051 GGDLSGVTAVY
+2051 GGDLTGVTAVY

-2072 AAAAEALADGAAAL
+2072 AAAAQALAECAAGL
-2086 RAPRILEI
+2086 NAPRILEI
-2094 GAGVGGTTTAALAAL
+2094 GAGVGGTTAAALAAL
-2109 DARGVRDADYTYTD
+2109 DAHGVRDAAYTYTD
-2123 VSPAF
+2123 VSQAF

-2137 DRVTPRLLD
+2137 DRVAPRLLD
-2146 IEKNPEPQGFPAA
+2146 IEKNPGAQGFPEAA
-2159 AVDLVVASNVIHATR
+2159 ADLVVASNVIHATR

-2189 GGRLLLAEMVAPA
+2189 GGRLLLVEMVVPA

-2213 GWWRYVDTDRRMP
+2213 GWWRYVDTDRRLP

-2245 RLTGVDRLRD
+2245 RLDGVDRLRD
-2255 VPGCVALLTCLPPGA
+2255 VPGCVALLTCLPSAAAEPREEAPPAGA
-2270 EAPGEA
+2270 EAE
-2276 AAAADPAVQD
+2276 D
-2286 IAEGLRAVVRDLLGD
+2286 IAEGLRAVVRELLGD
-2301 PAADV
+2301 PGAPV
-2306 PGYLPWQELGVDSL
+2306 PGFLPWQELGVDSL

-2328 VSRRYGP
+2328 VSQRYGT
-2335 VTATALFEHRTVDD
+2335 VSATTLFEHRTVDE
-2349 LAAMLAARGTAAPGR
+2349 LAAMLARRGAADRGGRQVPAAAPTP
-2364 AAERSAALQP
+2364 AAQSAEGCP
-2374 VRTPP
+2374 VPDEEVV
-2379 SGDVL
+2379 S
-2384 DGLLDLVAELTARD
+2384 GLLDLIAELTGRD
-2398 RTLLDPDRDFP
+2398 RSLLHADRDFA

-2417 NEEFCERLRARYP
+2417 NEEFCERLRTRFP
-2430 ERTVT
+2430 ERDIV

-2443 TPRDLALHL
+2443 TPRDLARFL
-2452 APAPSAP
+2452 APARPAPARPAPTRSAP
-2459 LPMRMEAEQTVR
+2459 SRPEAAVSGTPAHSP
-2471 EVARPHRAAPV
+2471 VARSRTAPAAPA
-2482 TPVAASPERATD
+2482 PAAVEGAART
-2494 GDAIAVVGLAGR
+2494 DAIAVVGLAGR

-2518 LLDAGRTPVREVPAE
+2518 LLQAGRTPVREVPAE

-2560 DPAMFRL
+2560 DAAMFRL
-2567 TPREAALMDPQE
+2567 TPRDAALMDPQE
-2579 RLFLEI
+2579 RLFLEV
-2585 AKEAFENAGYARRSL
+2585 AKEAFEQAGYARHTL
-2600 AGSHGGPSV
+2600 AGTHGGPSV

-2619 HLLVQ
+2619 HLLAQ
-2624 RDARAA
+2624 RDARVA

-2675 ACRALQNGEADLA
+2675 ACRTLQSGEADLA

-2775 AQAALIDATLRR
+2775 AQAALIGATLRR
-2787 SGVDPSSVGYLEAHG
+2787 AGVAPSSVGYLEAHG

-2814 ALALAFEDAGTH
+2814 ALALAFEDAGEN

-2872 PKLGLD
+2872 PKLGLE
-2878 GTALRIQ
+2878 GTALRVQ
-2885 TAAEPWSGTV
+2885 TSGEPWTGA
-2895 SGTPR
+2895 GPR

-2921 REDHKAAERAAGPVL
+2921 AAEPAEPYRVPGPVL

-2942 DAGRLADTARALAAA
+2942 DAGRLAETARALATA
-2957 VDGHRL
+2957 VDGHAL
-2963 TDIAHTLHTGRD
+2963 ADIARTLHAGRD

-2981 AVTAHDTDELRAA
+2981 AVTAHDTDELRTA

-3002 DHPALLT
+3002 AHPALLT
-3009 DPRADGAEDAA
+3009 DAQTAGADGTA
-3020 RAWVADAAC
+3020 RAWVADGTC
-3029 APTAGG
+3029 AVPSGG
-3035 RRVPLPGTP
+3035 RRVPLPGIP
-3044 FARVRCALP
+3044 FARVPCVLP
-3053 ESGTSP
+3053 EPVTSA
-3059 MPLTDTLTVPAAR
+3059 MPLTDSLTVPAAR
-3072 TVTARLGGASRWVAD
+3072 TVTARLGRASRWVAD
-3087 HVVDGEA
+3087 HVVDGEP

-3117 RTVLRDLVWPR
+3117 RVVLRDLVWPR
-3128 PAAGLPMT
+3128 PATGLPMT
-3136 VSTVLEEPDGRGS
+3136 VSTVLDEPDARGS
-3149 RRFRTC
+3149 RHFRTS
-3155 VEDDVVAQ
+3155 VDDAVVAQ
-3163 GWVDPAPAPGADG
+3163 GWVDPAPAAGADG
-3176 PVRPVLVYRT
+3176 PVRPVLVYRP
-3186 ADLDAHIGAGDGEDF
+3186 ADLDAHIGDGDGADF

-3209 FSYGPMYRTVRR
+3209 FAYGPSYRTVRR
-3221 AVVRGEEVTAQLRLA
+3221 AVVRGEEVTAELRQA
-3236 EGEDP
+3236 PGEDP
-3241 DGRHVMHPALLDGAC
+3241 DGRHVVHPALLDGAC

-3265 EGSGAGRTLRPLA
+3265 EAAGAGRTLRPLA
-3278 VERMTVHQPTTGGA
+3278 VERLTVHQPTTGHA
-3292 YVHARRVRHDTAAGI
+3292 YAHARRVRHDTAAGI
-3307 HVFDLNIVDPDSGD
+3307 HVFDLNIIDPDSGD
-3321 VLADVT
+3321 VLAEVA
-3327 GFRVLVDEGTR
+3327 GFRVLVDEGARRT
-3338 PQAAPRPAATS
+3338 APRPTVAATED
-3349 TTHTASDPVPV
+3349 TPAPAPV
-3360 RGYTT
+3360 RGYARA
-3365 DWSPAPAGAAAPDL
+3365 WRPAPADAPGHDL
-3379 PQAPLWV
+3379 PRTPLWV
-3386 VGTGASGWDAQAA
+3386 VGTGASAWSRQAA
-3399 ATLGAEQAADE
+3399 ATLDPEQAGDE
-3410 ETLAETARR
+3410 EALTATARR

-3430 AHGGAAA
+3430 AHAGATSG
-3437 RLGTAPL
+3437 LGAVRL

-3449 TGEWQRFVSGELA
+3449 TGEWDHFVHAELG
-3462 PAFRLLRA
+3462 PVFRLLRA

-3484 VTRAGRDGTLP
+3484 VTRAGRDGTLT
-3495 PLVHGLHSLARTVAG
+3495 PLTHALHSLARTVAG
-3510 ETGRFTVRL
+3510 ETGRFTPRL
-3519 VTLDGAAAPTDVT
+3519 VTLDERAAGTDV
-3532 ELLAEAARPAA
+3532 EDLLDEAARPAA
-3543 GADWV
+3543 AADWV
-3548 RLGGSGRRVSVLR
+3548 RLGAAGRSVSVLH
-3561 PLAGA
+3561 PLAA
-3566 ASTAPDTAC
+3566 PAPAAPDTSC
-3575 PPLRPDGTYLVTGGL
+3575 PPLRPEGTYLVTGGL

-3601 LARTPGARLVLV
+3601 LTRASGARLVLL
-3613 GRSEPDAAA
+3613 GRSDPDEAA
-3622 LKELGEQGRAGAVTY
+3622 LAELGHARAVTY
-3637 RRCDVADADDMAAL
+3637 RRCDVADAGDMAE
-3651 GTWLARE
+3651 LARWLDQE
-3658 RVQLRGVVHTAG
+3658 GIRLRGVVHTAG

-3680 TAETVEEVC
+3680 TPESVEEVC

-3694 GALRLDAALT
+3694 GALRLDAALA

-3740 ACRAATGRPG
+3740 ACRDASDRPG

-3767 QPDALAYLADTYGLR
+3767 QPDTLAYLSDTYGLR
-3782 PVATRAALSRVWPL
+3782 PVATRAALSAMWPL
-3796 LAPDATTP
+3796 LAPGASTS
-3804 YAALAAGDLTAWEAA
+3804 YAALAAGDLTAWEQA
-3819 VGVVTGQPAP
+3819 VG
-3829 VVGPARTKPRA
+3829 
-3840 PVTSARPE
+3840 ARPE
-3848 TAPVPQAAPGG
+3848 PASPATPATGPAPAPAPAPEPPRPAAQEPA
-3859 PEQSA
+3859 A
-3864 LRWITGR
+3864 LRWITDR
-3871 VARTVGRGPGDID
+3871 VAHTVGCRPGD
-3884 LDPEIPLADHGLDS
+3884 LDPDAPLADQGLDS
-3898 IALMRLARI
+3898 IALMRLARL

-3928 LTERLLASHGAQLT
+3928 LTGRLLESHGDR
-3942 ALAAEGATTA
+3942 LAALGADEA
-3952 PAAPAA
+3952 PPAAAAPAPATAEA
-3958 PVADATFPAPL
+3958 PFPAAL

-3994 WRLPEGA
+3994 WRLPADA
-4001 DREAVRAAVA
+4001 DREALRTAVTE
-4011 DLVRRH
+4011 LVRRH
-4017 PLLGC
+4017 PVLGC

-4030 PAFVPAPDA
+4030 PAFVPAPHA
-4039 PALVTRIVDGE
+4039 PTLVTRVVEGAELD
-4050 ALERAVAD
+4050 RAVAD

-4099 ADLLRRDITALYE
+4099 ADLLRRDLTALYATH
-4112 AHVRGVSAGL
+4112 AHGVPAEL
-4122 PEAGSPAAALRRER
+4122 PEPGSLAGALRRER
-4136 DAAEPAVWA
+4136 DGAEPTAWA
-4145 EAERHWSTRLADA
+4145 EAERHWSTALADGTA
-4158 TPAGVLFPGGGEQA
+4158 AGVLFPGGGDQA
-4172 GAAGA
+4172 GPEGA
-4177 HREYTLPGSL
+4177 HREYTLPGTL
-4187 TAALGELARA
+4187 TTALAELARA

-4219 RRSFLVAVPTYGRS
+4219 RHSFLVAVPTYGRG

-4238 ATVGCFVNTVPVR
+4238 ETVGCFVNTVPVR
-4251 VDVDPALDPAAWL
+4251 VDLDPALDPATWL
-4264 RVLGRSVRE
+4264 RALGRSVRE
-4273 ALAHAALPY
+4273 ALAHAVLPY
-4282 PRFAALCRAAHGDD
+4282 PRFAALCRAAHGED
-4296 ALPTVTLAYQNWERD
+4296 ALPTVTLAYQNWEKD
-4311 DVPAPAGWE
+4311 EGPAAWE

-4346 LANHRTA
+4346 LANHRTG
-4353 VLDGAG
+4353 VLDTAG
-4359 VDRFV
+4359 LDRFV
-4364 EDLRRTAVDLAA
+4364 EDLRRTAVDLAD
-4376 AARTTTGTSV
+4376 AARTPAGPRV
-4386 ADLLDP
+4386 GDLLDP

-4414 EDHAERLSYA
+4414 EDHGERLSYA
-4424 ELDALSDTVARRV
+4424 ELDALSDAVARRV
-4437 DAAARPGEPVAVLM
+4437 EAAVPPGEPVAVLM

-4459 VLLGILKSGRP
+4459 VLLGVLKSGRP

-4491 CAVAV
+4491 CTVAV

-4505 PGRLTTLDPAD
+4505 PGRLTVIDPAGPPD
-4516 LRDDGG
+4516 EGAA
-4522 TGAPAGSPPAP
+4522 APAHRPAP
-4533 TALAYLMFT
+4533 TDLAYLMFT

-4550 GVGVTHANVVH
+4550 GVGVTHGNVVH

-4568 KTGID
+4568 RVGIAAD
-4573 ERDPARLLAVT
+4573 APARLLAVT
-4584 TVCFDISVL
+4584 TVSFDISVL
-4593 ELFLPLLTGGTVVV
+4593 ELFLPLMTGGTVVV
-4607 AERTDVVDARRLARL
+4607 AERADVVDARRLARL
-4622 IESRGITAM
+4622 IESRRITAM
-4631 QATPAGWQLLVDGG
+4631 QATPAGWQLLVEGG
-4645 WSGADGLVALCGGEA
+4645 WSGAERLLALCGGEA
-4660 LPGSLAT
+4660 LPGSLAAALVRRT
-4667 ALTGRTGSL
+4667 ASL

-4708 TELVLTEVDGHRP
+4708 TELVLTEVDGTRP
-4721 AAPGEPGELWIGG
+4721 PAPGEPGELWIGG

-4741 WRQPGLTAERFTGHP
+4741 WRQPELTAERFTGHP
-4756 VRATGGGRWFR
+4756 VSATGGGRWFR
-4767 TGDLVRRDEAGR
+4767 TGDLARRDEAGR

-4785 ADSQVKIRG
+4785 ADSQVKVRG

-4801 IEAVLSAHP
+4801 IEAVLSRHP
-4810 ALARVVLAVRGEGP
+4810 AVARVVLAVLGEGP
-4824 SARLLVIAVPRAGS
+4824 SARILVIAVPRAGV
-4838 PLPDLAALR
+4838 PLPRLAELR
-4847 DFASASLPPWMLPD
+4847 DFASASLPPWMLPE

-4879 KEAVRLAAQETPAA
+4879 KEAVRLAALEAPATG
-4893 PSPGTPPKAV
+4893 PSPARDRTPSPAGGN
-4903 PGETASVSVN
+4903 PVS
-4913 TDALRA
+4913 DAALRGQ
-4919 EVLGLWRELL
+4919 VVGLWREVLQ
-4929 ETDDVPADRRFF
+4929 TDDIPTDRRFF
-4941 DLGGN
+4941 DAGGN

-4957 DAAYPDTGIE
+4957 DEAYPDTGIE

-4979 QVGLLAGRLGATT
+4979 IVRLLAERLGA
-4992 PSAPA
+4992 PAPA
-4997 ATAAAPD
+4997 APVAAAAAHD